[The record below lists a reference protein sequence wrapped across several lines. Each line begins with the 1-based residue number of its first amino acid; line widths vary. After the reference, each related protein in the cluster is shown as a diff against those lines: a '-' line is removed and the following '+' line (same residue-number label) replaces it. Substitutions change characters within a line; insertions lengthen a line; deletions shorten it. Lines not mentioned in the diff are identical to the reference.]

1 MRFVTV
7 VLVAAWFV
15 AVPVWATAPQA
26 EDFAAPP
33 AIADVEVSPSG
44 RRMAILVAGPNGR
57 MRLGVMDLDPVG
69 TPRVVSSFSDADVKN
84 VSWINE
90 ERLVFDAFQDGPV
103 VKPWGGGVFA
113 VNHDGSEQVQLI
125 AWARHTDREGSR
137 ITSKIL
143 PYGWYLHSTVDD
155 GSNDVLVRREVR
167 DARDDVVAVQLS
179 RLDTKS
185 RGIRSLNAGIPSGV
199 RQWLLD
205 AAKTPRMLVARR
217 EGRNIVYWQDPAG
230 ADWTEVADFNE
241 YTEPGFTPLWVEQ
254 DGTIIVS
261 ARRKDDFAALHRF
274 DPRSKRV
281 EPEPLAHVRG
291 FDLSNR
297 LEVDSRSHRLL
308 GVHTVVD
315 RPMSVWFDENLQRLQ
330 RSIDAA
336 MPPDRFNRI
345 HCGRCESA
353 RFFVVHSASDRRAG
367 EYFLFDRSK
376 STMESLGLA
385 RPRIAEATQGRRS
398 FHRVAARDGLS
409 LPVYVTHPP
418 GADPKL
424 ALPAVLIAHG
434 GPWVRGGSLQW
445 SADAQF
451 FATRGWRVLEPEF
464 RGSRGYGFKHFRA
477 GWKQWGGAMQDD
489 LADTVQWAAKQGLID
504 PARVCIVGASYGGY
518 AALMAPIVHP
528 GVFKCAASFVGVTD
542 INLMYDISWSDLSEE
557 WRRYGMPTLIGDQD
571 KDAALLAASSPLK
584 RVAELKIPVL
594 LTHGGEDRRVPIEHS
609 RKFVSAAR
617 NANVAVESHEYPD
630 EGHGFWNPAN
640 RADHYRRVEAF
651 LRKHL
656 DADAA
661 PASTPA
667 KP

>member
-1 MRFVTV
+1 MRIMTA
-7 VLVAAWFV
+7 VLVAALFV
-15 AVPVWATAPQA
+15 AAPVRATPPQA

-57 MRLGVMDLDPVG
+57 VRLGVMDLDPIG
-69 TPRVVSSFSDADVKN
+69 APRVVSSFGDADVKN
-84 VSWINE
+84 VAWVNDD
-90 ERLVFDAFQDGPV
+90 RLVFEAFQDGAV

-113 VNHDGSEQVQLI
+113 VNHDGSEQLQLI

-137 ITSKIL
+137 IQSKIL
-143 PYGWYLHSTVDD
+143 PYGWYFHSAVDD
-155 GSNDVLVRREVR
+155 GSNEVLVRREVR
-167 DARDDVVAVQLS
+167 DTRDDVVEVQLS

-185 RGIRSLNAGIPSGV
+185 RSIRSLNAGIPSGV
-199 RQWLLD
+199 RRWLLD
-205 AAKTPRMLVARR
+205 AAKTPRVLVARR
-217 EGRNIVYWQDPAG
+217 EGRTIVYWRDPAG
-230 ADWTEVADFNE
+230 SDWTEVADFNE
-241 YTEPGFTPLWVEQ
+241 YTEQGFTPLWVEQ
-254 DGTIIVS
+254 DGAVLVS

-291 FDLSNR
+291 FDLSTH
-297 LEVDSRSHRLL
+297 LEVDNRSHRLL

-315 RPMSVWFDENLQRLQ
+315 RPMSVWFDDTMQRLQ

-345 HCGRCESA
+345 YCGRCESA
-353 RFFVVHSASDRRAG
+353 RFFVVYSTSDRQAG

-376 STMESLGLA
+376 STIESLGAA
-385 RPRIAEATQGRRS
+385 RPRIVETTQGRRS

-418 GADPKL
+418 GTDPKQ

-445 SADAQF
+445 SAQAQF
-451 FATRGWRVLEPEF
+451 FATRGWRVIEPEF

-489 LADTVQWAAKQGLID
+489 LADTVQWATKQGLID

-617 NANVAVESHEYPD
+617 SAGAAVESHEYLD
-630 EGHGFWNPAN
+630 EGHGFWVPTN
-640 RADHYRRVEAF
+640 RADHYTRLEVF

-656 DADAA
+656 GAQAL
-661 PASTPA
+661 STA
-667 KP
+667 NKP